1 MKAINS
7 VEQFIRQEKKHKAFI
22 LISQISLAI
31 LFVALWE
38 LLARLNVINVFLVSK
53 PSDIFALFI
62 RYVQSGELF
71 THIKISLLETLL
83 GLIIGTILGL
93 LIGIL
98 LWWNETIAKVLDPF
112 LVILNALPKTALAPI
127 LIIWAGTGIK
137 GIVLVAVS
145 LSIVVTI
152 LSSYNYF
159 INVDKEQIKMM
170 KTMGA
175 SKFQILTKLVL
186 PANIPNILNIIK
198 INIGM
203 SWVGVI
209 VGEFLVSREGIGY
222 LVVYGGQVFKL
233 DLVMMGVVILG
244 ILALIMYLVLN
255 YIEKYYR
262 YKRYSRKKPKK
273 QAIKQ
278 P

>member
-1 MKAINS
+1 MKNINS
-7 VEQFIRQEKKHKAFI
+7 VEQFKRYQRKHK
-22 LISQISLAI
+22 LII
-31 LFVALWE
+31 LFAQITLAVVFLALWE
-38 LLARLNVINVFLVSK
+38 VLARLDVINVFLVSK
-53 PSDIFALFI
+53 PSDIAVLFW

-71 THIKISLLETLL
+71 GHIKISLIETLL
-83 GLIIGTILGL
+83 GLIIGTIAGL
-93 LIGIL
+93 IIGIL

-112 LVILNALPKTALAPI
+112 LVVLNALPKTALAPI
-127 LIIWAGTGIK
+127 LIIWAGTGLK
-137 GIVLVAVS
+137 GIVLVAIS

-159 INVDKEQIKMM
+159 ISVDKEQIKMM

-175 SKFQILTKLVL
+175 KKSQILTKLIL

-233 DLVMMGVVILG
+233 DLVMMGVAILG
-244 ILALIMYLVLN
+244 FLALAMYLILN
-255 YIEKYYR
+255 SIEKYYR
-262 YKRYSRKKPKK
+262 YKRYSRRRKHEK
-273 QAIKQ
+273 I
-278 P
+278 

>member
-1 MKAINS
+1 MKKIES
-7 VEQFIRQEKKHKAFI
+7 VEQFKKIKRRHKLFVLLA
-22 LISQISLAI
+22 QISIAV
-31 LFVALWE
+31 LFLLSWE
-38 LLARLNVINVFLVSK
+38 LLANLNVINVFLVSK
-53 PSDIFALFI
+53 PTDIFNLFI

-71 THIKISLLETLL
+71 GHIKISVYETLL
-83 GLIIGTILGL
+83 GLIIGTLVGL

-98 LWWNETIAKVLDPF
+98 LWWNETIAKILDPF
-112 LVILNALPKTALAPI
+112 LVVLNALPKTALAPI

-152 LSSYNYF
+152 MSSYNYF
-159 INVDKEQIKMM
+159 ISADKEQIKML

-175 SKFQILTKLVL
+175 NKFQILTKLIL
-186 PANIPNILNIIK
+186 PSNIPNIINIIK

-233 DLVMMGVVILG
+233 DLVMMGVFILG
-244 ILALIMYLVLN
+244 VLALLMYLILN

-262 YKRYSRKKPKK
+262 HTKYSKKHKA
-273 QAIKQ
+273 Q
-278 P
+278 

>member
-1 MKAINS
+1 MKQIES
-7 VEQFIRQEKKHKAFI
+7 VEQFKKIKRRHKA
-22 LISQISLAI
+22 LVLLSQIGIAVLFLVAWEVLAS
-31 LFVALWE
+31 
-38 LLARLNVINVFLVSK
+38 LNVINVFLVSK
-53 PSDIFALFI
+53 PTDIFNLFLK
-62 RYVQSGELF
+62 YLKSGELF
-71 THIKISLLETLL
+71 GHIRISVYETLL
-83 GLIIGTILGL
+83 GLIIGTLLGL

-98 LWWNETIAKVLDPF
+98 LWWNETIAKILDPF
-112 LVILNALPKTALAPI
+112 LVVLNALPKTALAPI

-152 LSSYNYF
+152 MSSYNYF
-159 INVDKEQIKMM
+159 ISADKEQIKML

-175 SKFQILTKLVL
+175 NKFQILTKLIL
-186 PANIPNILNIIK
+186 PSNIPNIINIIK

-233 DLVMMGVVILG
+233 DLVMMGVFILG
-244 ILALIMYLVLN
+244 VLALLMYLILN

-262 YKRYSRKKPKK
+262 YTKYSKKHKS
-273 QAIKQ
+273 
-278 P
+278 

>member
-1 MKAINS
+1 MKQIES
-7 VEQFIRQEKKHKAFI
+7 VEQFKKSQKKHKI
-22 LISQISLAI
+22 LIITAQIGLALFFLVSWEIFASLNI
-31 LFVALWE
+31 
-38 LLARLNVINVFLVSK
+38 INVFLVSK
-53 PSDIFALFI
+53 PSDIFNLFI
-62 RYVQSGELF
+62 RYLKSGELF
-71 THIKISLLETLL
+71 NHISVSVYETLL
-83 GLIIGTILGL
+83 GLIIGTVLGL
-93 LIGIL
+93 IFGIL
-98 LWWNETIAKVLDPF
+98 LWWNETIAKILDPF
-112 LVILNALPKTALAPI
+112 LVVLNALPKTALAPI

-152 LSSYNYF
+152 MSSYNYF
-159 INVDKEQIKMM
+159 ISVDKEQIKML

-175 SKFQILTKLVL
+175 NKYQILTKLIL
-186 PANIPNILNIIK
+186 PANIPNIINIIK

-233 DLVMMGVVILG
+233 DLVMMGVFILG
-244 ILALIMYLVLN
+244 MLALFMYLLLN

-262 YKRYSRKKPKK
+262 YTKYSKKHKVN
-273 QAIKQ
+273 
-278 P
+278 

>member
-1 MKAINS
+1 MKNINS
-7 VEQFIRQEKKHKAFI
+7 VEQFKRYQRKHK
-22 LISQISLAI
+22 LII
-31 LFVALWE
+31 LFAQITLAATFLALWE
-38 LLARLNVINVFLVSK
+38 VLARLEVINVFLVSK
-53 PSDIFALFI
+53 PSDIAVLFW

-71 THIKISLLETLL
+71 GHIKISLIETLL
-83 GLIIGTILGL
+83 GLIIGTIAGL
-93 LIGIL
+93 IIGIL

-112 LVILNALPKTALAPI
+112 LVVLNALPKTALAPI
-127 LIIWAGTGIK
+127 LIIWAGTGLK
-137 GIVLVAVS
+137 GIVLVAIS

-159 INVDKEQIKMM
+159 ISVDKEQIKMM

-175 SKFQILTKLVL
+175 KKSQILTKLIL

-233 DLVMMGVVILG
+233 DLVMMGVAILG
-244 ILALIMYLVLN
+244 FLALAMYLILN
-255 YIEKYYR
+255 SIEKYYR
-262 YKRYSRKKPKK
+262 YKRYSRRRKHEK
-273 QAIKQ
+273 I
-278 P
+278 